1 MKSFRLWCCNHTAAG
16 LWSIYLDY
24 NLFLTLKPKEPVALY
39 TTSPAN
45 IFKIEP
51 FGETWELMI
60 FLKKKKEKK
69 EKKNSFSHSHQF

>member
-1 MKSFRLWCCNHTAAG
+1 MKSFRLWCCNHTAAD

-51 FGETWELMI
+51 FGET
-60 FLKKKKEKK
+60 
-69 EKKNSFSHSHQF
+69 